1 MQVWVVLEHDQ
12 SSSLVHK
19 LGSKIYLFTVG
30 FPVGLVN
37 FPLGPS
43 ETTFMYTYNYH
54 KNIKNSLDMFKCLVT
69 FKLILILEHTFM
81 LETNTNIHMMT
92 LLFSGGNKSMS
103 IMHFLWNS

>member
-1 MQVWVVLEHDQ
+1 MQIVVVLEHDQ
-12 SSSLVHK
+12 SSSLVSK

-37 FPLGPS
+37 SPWGPLKQHLDI
-43 ETTFMYTYNYH
+43 YNYH

-81 LETNTNIHMMT
+81 LETNTYT
-92 LLFSGGNKSMS
+92 
-103 IMHFLWNS
+103 